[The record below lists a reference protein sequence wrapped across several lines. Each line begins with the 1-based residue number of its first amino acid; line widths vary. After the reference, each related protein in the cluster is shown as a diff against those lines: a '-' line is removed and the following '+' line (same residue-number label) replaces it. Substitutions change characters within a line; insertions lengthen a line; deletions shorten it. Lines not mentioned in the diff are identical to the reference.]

1 MLVFELQERNDA
13 MYTLEVYKRDARV
26 KSGERLVL
34 KKDYNTN
41 NLAMLEQTV
50 RETWPASK
58 FRTELHETMV
68 TVNNL
73 MTGLPVQQR
82 YDTPW
87 SCSVSSDSYW
97 SA

>member
-1 MLVFELQERNDA
+1 